1 MQVIRDAIMT
11 YERPKEIFSDNGT
24 QFKNTMGENNTQ
36 YLNLLISLD
45 VKPGFARKRHPQ
57 SKGKIERIF
66 STVKQGFL
74 VEFRANLP
82 QIPEVSMTILNAQL
96 ETWIQWYNEQKPH
109 RSLPHRKPP
118 TSVYWIEN
126 RIYRPLEVQVDWNQ
140 WINNQDSRKVNKYNQ
155 ISYQT
160 HVIQLP
166 PGYMGCWVEILHLED
181 RFEVSHLGQLICT
194 QMKVPEEHCKVQSPI
209 IRTISSCGT
218 FQYKN
223 HWYTVD
229 YKLAGKK

>member
-1 MQVIRDAIMT
+1 MPNWKRGFNGIM
-11 YERPKEIFSDNGT
+11 N
-24 QFKNTMGENNTQ
+24 KNPIDL
-36 YLNLLISLD
+36 YLIGN
-45 VKPGFARKRHPQ
+45 HQ
-57 SKGKIERIF
+57 
-66 STVKQGFL
+66 
-74 VEFRANLP
+74 LP
-82 QIPEVSMTILNAQL
+82 FIGS
-96 ETWIQWYNEQKPH
+96 
-109 RSLPHRKPP
+109 R
-118 TSVYWIEN
+118 N

-229 YKLAGKK
+229 YKLVEKSRNTRKRGRQDAPCIPGYYIVKAFIREINVLIIIFLSLLIKCPKIGMLWKNDLWDGDTN